1 MRNFEN
7 PEADCAYL
15 PERYFCA
22 EERFSTVTRRGARI
36 VGAGL
41 IGTSIALRLKE
52 KGWSVDIRDSDPVN
66 QAIARDLVGAAPESL
81 SPELVVVATPPS
93 SVFET
98 LKGEFGRYPN
108 ATFIDVTSVKT
119 KLHVEIEAISGLF
132 ERFVG
137 THPVSGR
144 ESGGPQSA
152 RSDLFDGRAWVITSD
167 KKESTEPIRMAE
179 ELIRVLGGVPYQM
192 TPAEHDQL
200 FARISHLPQV
210 LSTSLAAAVETV
222 GESIDLA
229 GQGLRD
235 MLRLSGSK
243 AELWGE
249 ILFANSG
256 EVLESIN
263 ELKLKISEIERAIQ
277 QGDTKQLASIFA
289 TANAVHGKLSGKHGL
304 RPREYSYLNVVIE
317 DKPGQLGALFN
328 ECAEID
334 ANVEDLALEH
344 SPKQETGLIRL
355 ALFESHAEKLRLH
368 LLNKGWRVHR
378 Q

>member
-1 MRNFEN
+1 
-7 PEADCAYL
+7 
-15 PERYFCA
+15 
-22 EERFSTVTRRGARI
+22 VITREARI

-41 IGTSIALRLKE
+41 IGTSIALRLRE
-52 KGWSVDIRDSDPVN
+52 KGWQVEISDSSAVN
-66 QAIARDLVGAAPESL
+66 EAIARDLVGPI
-81 SPELVVVATPPS
+81 PGTVNPGLVIVATPPN
-93 SVFET
+93 SVLET
-98 LKGEFGRYPN
+98 LKREFEIYPN

-119 KLHVEIEAISGLF
+119 KLQVDIASISGLTGK
-132 ERFVG
+132 FVG
-137 THPVSGR
+137 THPISGR

-152 RSDLFDGRAWVITSD
+152 RSDLFEGRAWIITTNTMENL
-167 KKESTEPIRMAE
+167 ESIRVAE
-179 ELIRVLGGVPYQM
+179 EFIRLLGAVAYQM
-192 TPAEHDQL
+192 SPTEHDHL

-210 LSTSLAAAVETV
+210 LSTSLAVAVGPV

-235 MLRLSGSK
+235 MLRLSGSS
-243 AELWGE
+243 AELWSE
-249 ILFANSG
+249 ILFANRD
-256 EVLESIN
+256 EVLNAIGS
-263 ELKLKISEIERAIQ
+263 LRSSISEVEEAIRR
-277 QGDTKQLASIFA
+277 GDREQIAAIFA

-355 ALFESHAEKLRLH
+355 ALSEMDAARLH
-368 LLNKGWRVHR
+368 QHLLAKGWRVHL

>member
-1 MRNFEN
+1 MT
-7 PEADCAYL
+7 L
-15 PERYFCA
+15 
-22 EERFSTVTRRGARI
+22 RGVRI

-52 KGWSVDIRDSDPVN
+52 KGWSVEISDTDAVN
-66 QAIARDLVGAAPESL
+66 EAIAKDLLGIASL
-81 SPELVVVATPPS
+81 NLDPELVVVATPPN
-93 SVFET
+93 SVLAT
-98 LKGEFGRYPN
+98 LKEEIKRYPN

-119 KLHVEIEAISGLF
+119 KLQVEIAAISELKK
-132 ERFVG
+132 RFVG
-137 THPVSGR
+137 THPISGR

-152 RSDLFDGRAWVITSD
+152 RSDLFDGRAWIVTSD
-167 KKESTEPIRMAE
+167 DKEDAESIRLVE
-179 ELIRVLGGVPYQM
+179 EFIRILGGVPYQM
-192 TPAEHDQL
+192 TPAEHDHL

-210 LSTSLAAAVETV
+210 LSTSLAASVDFI

-243 AELWGE
+243 AELWSE
-249 ILFANSG
+249 ILLANSD
-256 EVLESIN
+256 EVLESIG
-263 ELKLKISEIERAIQ
+263 ELKMKISEIERAIQ
-277 QGDTKQLASIFA
+277 QGDSDKIEATFA
-289 TANAVHGKLSGKHGL
+289 IANAVYGKLSGKHGL

-328 ECAEID
+328 ECAEIE

-355 ALFESHAEKLRLH
+355 ALSETDVEKLRLH

>member
-1 MRNFEN
+1 M
-7 PEADCAYL
+7 
-15 PERYFCA
+15 
-22 EERFSTVTRRGARI
+22 TRRGARI

-52 KGWSVDIRDSDPVN
+52 KGWSVEISDTDAVN
-66 QAIARDLVGAAPESL
+66 EAIARDLLGSVPESF
-81 SPELVVVATPPS
+81 SPELVVVATPPN
-93 SVFET
+93 SVIET
-98 LKGEFGRYPN
+98 LKGEFKRYPHS
-108 ATFIDVTSVKT
+108 TFIDVTSVKT
-119 KLHVEIEAISGLF
+119 KLHVEITTISGLS

-144 ESGGPQSA
+144 EAGGPQSA
-152 RSDLFDGRAWVITSD
+152 RSDLFDGRAWVITSN
-167 KKESTEPIRMAE
+167 KKESTESIRKAE
-179 ELIRVLGGVPYQM
+179 ELIRVLGGVPYEM

-210 LSTSLAAAVETV
+210 LSTTLAAAVESV

-243 AELWGE
+243 AELWSE

-256 EVLESIN
+256 EVLESIDV
-263 ELKLKISEIERAIQ
+263 LKLKISAIEGAIK
-277 QGDTKQLASIFA
+277 QGDSKELASIFA
-289 TANAVHGKLSGKHGL
+289 TANEVHGRLSGKHGL

-328 ECAEID
+328 ECAEIN

-355 ALFESHAEKLRLH
+355 ALSESDAEKLRVH
-368 LLNKGWRVHR
+368 LLQKGWRVHR